1 MNLRKLRTLAVGN
14 IDRII
19 AVVCIGVLSYGIVT
33 KGIEDIIFLIENN
46 PGEFWPS
53 FLKYILR
60 NLSTQ

>member
-1 MNLRKLRTLAVGN
+1 MNLRKLWALVVRN

-19 AVVCIGVLSYGIVT
+19 ALVCIGVLSYGIVT
-33 KGIEDIIFLIENN
+33 KGIEDIIYLIENN

-53 FLKYILR
+53 FVNYVLR